1 MRLKLFVCMLCL
13 VYPMYGQ
20 VVMNNYYNRGVYRSM
35 DPRAEAMGK
44 IQSVGEN
51 KYFNILS
58 NPALD
63 NSGKEISAYFSYSDD
78 PYYSFLKASIRNF
91 GVTYNIGTIGSFG
104 ASMESFN
111 YGESEYLNFDA
122 TEELY
127 SFSYSNK
134 IADILNFG
142 ITANLIVDNKFKI
155 TNNATFFDIGLS
167 KKFSMYEN
175 EQLKHE
181 LNAGLQVINVTS
193 KKIQRESIRQYY
205 YPIVAMPFPSILRIG
220 MEDVLTFYKNND
232 KDYKYVTLKTAI
244 EYEDLLNAKTLSA
257 IKFGAELITLDLLS
271 LRVGYYYRFEEY
283 KGTYTYYYNDAYLY
297 QWNYHY
303 DYSKGQFTY
312 GVGLNLDFKQL
323 LNGPPLVLTIDFV
336 SLDQSFKEQDLNE
349 GDYISTFSFGNFQ
362 TVLAR
367 VRYIVE

>member
-142 ITANLIVDNKFKI
+142 ITANLIVDNKFKSSS
-155 TNNATFFDIGLS
+155 NATFFDIGLS
-167 KKFSMYEN
+167 KKFSIYED
-175 EQLKHE
+175 EQLKHG
-181 LNAGLQVINVTS
+181 LNAGLQIINVTS
-193 KKIQRESIRQYY
+193 KKIQNDPPLPVGQFARI
-205 YPIVAMPFPSILRIG
+205 PFPSILRIG
-220 MEDVLTFYKNND
+220 LEDVLTFYKNND

-244 EYEDLLNAKTLSA
+244 EYEDLLNAKTLST
-257 IKFGAELITLDLLS
+257 IKL
-271 LRVGYYYRFEEY
+271 
-283 KGTYTYYYNDAYLY
+283 
-297 QWNYHY
+297 
-303 DYSKGQFTY
+303 
-312 GVGLNLDFKQL
+312 
-323 LNGPPLVLTIDFV
+323 
-336 SLDQSFKEQDLNE
+336 
-349 GDYISTFSFGNFQ
+349 
-362 TVLAR
+362 
-367 VRYIVE
+367 